1 MLKAE
6 IIFGK
11 GDKKTVGRFNAVAG
25 DAPEDLVFSDT
36 LAC

>member
-1 MLKAE
+1 LLKAE
-6 IIFGK
+6 VIFWK

-36 LAC
+36 LAR